1 MAKRSEE
8 CDSLKTLGL
17 SNLTIKNANLPIDID
32 AEGEVILK

>member
-1 MAKRSEE
+1 
-8 CDSLKTLGL
+8 L